1 MKIANKTTYRLT
13 LLAVFAA
20 MTMALAALE
29 NALPPLPVP
38 GARMG
43 LSNIAVTA
51 GMWLVSPVSGWLLG
65 AVKVGFTLFTRGAT
79 AAVMAGAGTCLS
91 VGATALLLPLYR
103 RGLLSFIGVG
113 IAAAAAHTV
122 GQLAAASLWLTPSV
136 WAYAPLLL
144 LTAAATGS
152 VTGLLLNLTLER
164 VSRAIRY
171 NETKE

>member
-1 MKIANKTTYRLT
+1 MKTGSKTTVRLT

-20 MTMALAALE
+20 MTMALSALE

-51 GMWLVSPVSGWLLG
+51 GMWLISPASGWLLG

-79 AAVMAGAGTCLS
+79 AAIMAGAGTCLS
-91 VGATALLLPLYR
+91 VGITAVLLPLYAR
-103 RGLLSFIGVG
+103 ERLSFIGIN
-113 IAAAAAHTV
+113 IAAATAHTL
-122 GQLAAASLWLTPSV
+122 GQLTAATWWLTPAV

-144 LTAAATGS
+144 LTAAATGT
-152 VTGLLLNLTLER
+152 VTGLVLNLTLER

-171 NETKE
+171 TKE